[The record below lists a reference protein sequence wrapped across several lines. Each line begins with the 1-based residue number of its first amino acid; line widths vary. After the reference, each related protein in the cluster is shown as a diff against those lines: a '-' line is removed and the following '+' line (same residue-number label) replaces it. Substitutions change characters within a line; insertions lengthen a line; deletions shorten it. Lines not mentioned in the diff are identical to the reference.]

1 LTGAVE
7 LRVEPLQRGILDGV
21 EDPDEEGRRL
31 VVDVGII
38 PWFLDERP
46 LHGLAGYI
54 DWRSSGMLTA
64 LIRRGF
70 CRGAADESVLLPAR
84 LGLPVARL
92 VLVGFGD
99 ARTFGRTEAMDAAA
113 RAVRIANRLRP
124 RDVLF
129 AMPGWLQERD
139 LVESVF
145 TGLTQALRRGDGRT
159 GPSPLEL
166 AELADRGASALPQR
180 WWVVTDPRHV
190 ARLRRLL
197 EGPPR
202 AAAES

>member
-1 LTGAVE
+1 LTAAVE
-7 LRVEPLQRGILDGV
+7 LRVEPLHRGLLDGV

-38 PWFLDERP
+38 PWFSDERP

-54 DWRSSGMLTA
+54 DWRSSGMLSS

-70 CRGAADESVLLPAR
+70 CRGSADEAILLPAPK
-84 LGLPVARL
+84 GLPIARL

-99 ARTFGRTEAMDAAA
+99 ARSFSESDARDAAS
-113 RAVRIANRLRP
+113 RAVRIGNRLRP
-124 RDVLF
+124 RDVMF

-139 LVESVF
+139 LYESVF
-145 TGLTQALRRGDGRT
+145 TGLTRALRRGHGLGGDT
-159 GPSPLEL
+159 PAP
-166 AELADRGASALPQR
+166 AHPQR
-180 WWVVTDPRHV
+180 WWVVSDPRHV

-202 AAAES
+202 AAAESP

>member
-1 LTGAVE
+1 LNAAVE
-7 LRVEPLQRGILDGV
+7 LRVEPLHRGILDGV

-31 VVDVGII
+31 IVDVGII

-70 CRGAADESVLLPAR
+70 CRGGADEAVLLPAS
-84 LGLPVARL
+84 LGLPVARI
-92 VLVGFGD
+92 VLVGCGD
-99 ARTFGRTEAMDAAA
+99 ARTFSAADASDAAA
-113 RAVRIANRLRP
+113 RAVRIGNRLRP

-145 TGLTQALRRGDGRT
+145 TGLTQALRRGDGRG
-159 GPSPLEL
+159 GPTPVDSSDEPP
-166 AELADRGASALPQR
+166 STVPQR

>member
-1 LTGAVE
+1 MTAEIEV
-7 LRVEPLQRGILDGV
+7 RVEPLQRAILDGV
-21 EDPDEEGRRL
+21 EDPDDEDGQRMR
-31 VVDVGII
+31 VDLGVI
-38 PWFLDERP
+38 PWFTDERP

-54 DWRSSGMLTA
+54 DWRSSGMLSA

-70 CRGAADESVLLPAR
+70 CDGTQDETVLIPAR
-84 LGLPVARL
+84 LGLPIRRL

-99 ARTFGRTEAMDAAA
+99 ARTFGAADATVAAA
-113 RAVRIANRLRP
+113 RAVGVANRLRP
-124 RDVLF
+124 REVLF
-129 AMPGWLQERD
+129 AMPAWLTDRG
-139 LVESVF
+139 LVEEVF
-145 TGLTQALRRGDGRT
+145 TGLADALRRGEGRK
-159 GPSPLEL
+159 
-166 AELADRGASALPQR
+166 ADDAVATR

>member
-1 LTGAVE
+1 MTAAVE
-7 LRVEPLQRGILDGV
+7 LRVEPLHRGILDGV
-21 EDPDEEGRRL
+21 EDPDEEGNRL

-46 LHGLAGYI
+46 LQGLSGYI

-70 CRGAADESVLLPAR
+70 CRGDAQESVLLPAP
-84 LGLPVARL
+84 LGLPVRRI

-99 ARTFGRTEAMDAAA
+99 ARSFSESDAREAAA

-124 RDVLF
+124 RDVMF

-139 LVESVF
+139 LVEAVF
-145 TGLTQALRRGDGRT
+145 SGLTQALRRGDGRSP
-159 GPSPLEL
+159 GSAEAPS
-166 AELADRGASALPQR
+166 LPQR

-202 AAAES
+202 AAAESP